1 MPPTPDDRPPP
12 GTGVPL
18 GTGVPPV
25 RAGQRRPERSG
36 VATEPEPADIR
47 RWQRYLADER
57 AEAAVY
63 RDLAGRRTGE
73 EREILL
79 ALAEAEGRHAA
90 HWRQLLGERA
100 ATPSGGGLRT
110 RVLAFLARHFGS
122 VFVLALAQR
131 AEGRSPYATDVHAT
145 DTMAAD
151 ERIHGEVVR
160 GLAARGRNRLSGSF
174 RAAVFGANDGLVS
187 NLALVLGIGA
197 AGASARVVM
206 ITGLAGLLAG
216 ALSMGAGEYV
226 SVRSQ
231 RELLEAST
239 PDPHAGAVLPHLDVN
254 ANELALVYRARGM
267 PAEQAAQHA
276 REVLAGYRAWEA
288 GGAAVPGTAGMG
300 GGDGDPAV
308 TLDAGSPAPGQG
320 ARGADAAPDE
330 PARGGPAG
338 AVATAP
344 AEDEHEAIGT
354 GWRAAVSSFC
364 FFASGAVIPVLP
376 YLFGASGFTAQVI
389 AAGLVGLAL
398 VMTGAVVGL
407 LSGGPPLRRA
417 LRQLLIGYGA
427 AAATYGLG
435 LLFGA

>member
-1 MPPTPDDRPPP
+1 MPPTADDRPPHP
-12 GTGVPL
+12 GSGRPNHTGGSEPDR
-18 GTGVPPV
+18 TGSQP
-25 RAGQRRPERSG
+25 PERAG
-36 VATEPEPADIR
+36 VATEPGRDDIR

-63 RDLAGRRTGE
+63 RDLAGRRSGE
-73 EREILL
+73 QREILL

-90 HWRQLLGERA
+90 HWRQLLGDRV
-100 ATPSGGGLRT
+100 ATTSRGGLRT

-267 PAEQAAQHA
+267 PAERAAEHA

-288 GGAAVPGTAGMG
+288 GGAAAAGTAGIA
-300 GGDGDPAV
+300 GGDGDS
-308 TLDAGSPAPGQG
+308 AG
-320 ARGADAAPDE
+320 PDTGSAG
-330 PARGGPAG
+330 PDTGPAG
-338 AVATAP
+338 
-344 AEDEHEAIGT
+344 EDAHEAIGT

-364 FFASGAVIPVLP
+364 FFASGAVVPVLP
-376 YLFGASGFTAQVI
+376 SLFGASGFTAQVI

-417 LRQLLIGYGA
+417 GRQLLIGYGA